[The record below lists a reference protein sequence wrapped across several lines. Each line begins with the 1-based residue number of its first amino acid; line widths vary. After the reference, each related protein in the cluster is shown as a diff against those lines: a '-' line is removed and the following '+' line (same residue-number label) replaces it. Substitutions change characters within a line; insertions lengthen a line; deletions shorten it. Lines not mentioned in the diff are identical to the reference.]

1 MSENNLST
9 SLETRGKTILITGSA
24 GYVGAMLVDQWNDKS
39 EVKKII
45 GIDKE
50 PKPELLDG
58 KEKLEYIQIN
68 LSDDEWEEKLKS
80 ENIDVVIHTAW
91 QIREMYG
98 EKSKQWEW
106 NVKGSQKV
114 IDFAF
119 KTPSVKKLIYFSTVS
134 SYGAFPDNSIDHRIK
149 EDEPFRENEYL
160 YGVEKKVVEEY
171 LEAKY
176 ELAEKEKSHTPQI
189 FIVRP
194 AAITG
199 PRGRYM
205 RVRFGLQAALS
216 GQLKK
221 GDFFHRLVSAMVS
234 FVPVTKGWCRQFI
247 HEDDVADIISKFT
260 FEDLS
265 GKYEVFNICPPG
277 EIVRG
282 KDMALAVGKKP
293 VSISPFLIR
302 PAFFFF
308 WHVSR
313 GKIPTSK
320 GGWKFYSFPVAV
332 DGSKLTKQYG
342 YQYKYESLDA
352 FTKKEGR
359 YAKYINTEEDSK
371 LNVPAKI

>member
-1 MSENNLST
+1 MNENDLST
-9 SLETRGKTILITGSA
+9 SLDIKGKTILITGAA
-24 GYVGAMLVDQWNDKS
+24 GYVGAMLIDQWNDKP
-39 EVKKII
+39 EVKRII

-50 PKPELLDG
+50 PKPELLEG
-58 KEKLEYIQIN
+58 KEKLEYIQAN
-68 LSDDEWEEKLKS
+68 LSDDEWQEKIKT
-80 ENIDVVIHTAW
+80 EKPDVVIHTAW

-98 EKSKQWEW
+98 EKEKQWKW

-149 EDEPFRENEYL
+149 EEEPFRENEYL

-176 ELAEKEKSHTPQI
+176 ELTKKSFDDAHDKENFHIPQV

-247 HEDDVADIISKFT
+247 HEDDVANIISKFA
-260 FEDLS
+260 FEDLE

-277 EIVRG
+277 EVVRG

-313 GKIPTSK
+313 GRVPTSTTCF
-320 GGWKFYSFPVAV
+320 W
-332 DGSKLTKQYG
+332 
-342 YQYKYESLDA
+342 
-352 FTKKEGR
+352 
-359 YAKYINTEEDSK
+359 
-371 LNVPAKI
+371 